1 MTVKYRWFAVAFAC
15 LVGAG
20 LVVFGF
26 LEGAQWATLVGGL
39 FGGGGAVGAVR
50 VGSVR

>member
-1 MTVKYRWFAVAFAC
+1 MTDKYRWLAVAC